1 MRYLES
7 AHVLDDGLGFMDR
20 YRLLRRL
27 TLMMPNDFFDMLRQL
42 GNVPIE
48 KLKPAVQASP
58 LVVVG
63 HRHCVLHVGLRKVDL
78 GLCTP
83 IA

>member
-1 MRYLES
+1 
-7 AHVLDDGLGFMDR
+7 MDR
-20 YRLLRRL
+20 YRLSRRL
-27 TLMMPNDFFDMLRQL
+27 TLMMPNDFFDVLREL

-48 KLKPAVQASP
+48 KLKPAMQTSP

-63 HRHCVLHVGLRKVDL
+63 HRHCVLHVGSGKVAL
-78 GLCTP
+78 GFCTP